1 MRTALSLRGARELG
15 RHVLRRPDGQIRY
28 PERQIE
34 QIAHLAGQF
43 STASGIDMSISSTL
57 VDRAQIRFREAADAL
72 RPFVGCFW
80 VVTAECGATIHV
92 VPDGSAAIAVQLDES
107 ARREWVLRGPLVR
120 PDERH
125 YKSPVTLVGVRLRPG
140 VAFLLTAT
148 PSHTLVGRRLR
159 LRANQAF
166 RDLVSEDPDC
176 RTADQCIDSLE
187 HFLLH
192 RFQNASL
199 HRVVAT
205 AIHEIEHEHG
215 GVRVEDVA
223 ARCSVSVRHL
233 NRLMRAWVG
242 YGAKRYASIVR
253 FQSTLHAMDR
263 TPSRAAAALA
273 ADNGYFDQAH
283 LALDL
288 VRFGGA
294 TPSRLASAGVADFS
308 KTRCDDLP

>member
-1 MRTALSLRGARELG
+1 
-15 RHVLRRPDGQIRY
+15 
-28 PERQIE
+28 
-34 QIAHLAGQF
+34 
-43 STASGIDMSISSTL
+43 MSISSTL

-80 VVTAECGATIHV
+80 VVTAERGATIQV
-92 VPDGSAAIAVQLDES
+92 VPDGSAAISVQLHES
-107 ARREWVLRGPLVR
+107 GRREWLLRGPLVR
-120 PDERH
+120 PDVRH
-125 YKSPVTLVGVRLRPG
+125 YKSRATLVGVRLRPG

-148 PSHTLVGRRLR
+148 PSHTFVGRRIGLR
-159 LRANQAF
+159 SIQAF
-166 RDLVSEDPDC
+166 RDLVSDDHAQ

-187 HFLLH
+187 RFLLH
-192 RFQNASL
+192 RLENAYL
-199 HRVVAT
+199 HRVVAL
-205 AIHEIEHEHG
+205 AIQAIEQEHG
-215 GVRVEDVA
+215 GVGVDDVA
-223 ARCSVSVRHL
+223 ARCCVSVRHL

-253 FQSTLHAMDR
+253 FQATLHAMDR
-263 TPSRAAAALA
+263 TPSPAAAALA

-294 TPSRLASAGVADFS
+294 TPSRLASTGVADFS